1 MRYASKF
8 LRVLPSFGKA
18 SKILHKKESSLL
30 SARCLAGSDLLSAE
44 LCSDQRS
51 STLQMVSPMQHSPQL
66 HLYLYKFC
74 MTDVNYDLLMEKV
87 ILLSSLTILQQFC
100 QL

>member
-1 MRYASKF
+1 MKNASKF
-8 LRVLPSFGKA
+8 LRVLPSFGA
-18 SKILHKKESSLL
+18 TSKILRKKK
-30 SARCLAGSDLLSAE
+30 CLAGSDLFSAE

-51 STLQMVSPMQHSPQL
+51 STLQMVSPMQRSPQL

-87 ILLSSLTILQQFC
+87 ILLSSLTILKEHHIC
-100 QL
+100 HL